1 MGQFG
6 GMYLLRLN
14 FCVAEF
20 AADDRNVEVNE
31 GDSQSSLTL
40 TVERVGGAVGVVQ
53 VQWNLTTSSGMS
65 LKNLPCFPLLSLF
78 YLSILYPGG
87 DPSADIRPTFGSLQ
101 FITNAR
107 RQTISLTVLP
117 DDLPEVDEV

>member
-1 MGQFG
+1 M
-6 GMYLLRLN
+6 
-14 FCVAEF
+14 
-20 AADDRNVEVNE
+20 
-31 GDSQSSLTL
+31 
-40 TVERVGGAVGVVQ
+40 
-53 VQWNLTTSSGMS
+53 
-65 LKNLPCFPLLSLF
+65 SLF

-117 DDLPEVDEV
+117 DDLPEVDEVLCMTYFNRIIYAIRIIATQTSEYVAVLYELHLVKVIILSL

>member
-1 MGQFG
+1 MQ
-6 GMYLLRLN
+6 
-14 FCVAEF
+14 
-20 AADDRNVEVNE
+20 VNE
-31 GDSQSSLTL
+31 GDSQSTLTL

-53 VQWNLTTSSGMS
+53 VQWNLTTSSGMFLKKFHLAS
-65 LKNLPCFPLLSLF
+65 LYYLSLF
-78 YLSILYPGG
+78 YLSIYPGG
-87 DPSADIRPTFGSLQ
+87 DPSADIRPTSGSLQ